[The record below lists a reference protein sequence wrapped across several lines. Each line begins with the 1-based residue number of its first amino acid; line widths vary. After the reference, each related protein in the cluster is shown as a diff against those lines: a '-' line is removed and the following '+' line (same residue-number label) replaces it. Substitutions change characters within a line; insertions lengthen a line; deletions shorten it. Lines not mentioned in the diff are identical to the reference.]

1 MKILLD
7 MRERKKHEDIN
18 AADALL
24 LLLISPPFPPPTPPP
39 PTNDPPSPPV
49 PPMCPTVGD
58 DAPEVTWPSSLPG
71 LLPPSP
77 LCSSAWFSPVIYNNI
92 YYLYLLYLTL
102 LYL

>member
-49 PPMCPTVGD
+49 PPICPTVG
-58 DAPEVTWPSSLPG
+58 AGWMQCGALWTKHCKVRKKKFFYETNY
-71 LLPPSP
+71 
-77 LCSSAWFSPVIYNNI
+77 IKKYRMI
-92 YYLYLLYLTL
+92 M
-102 LYL
+102 